1 MLNHLKRLT
10 SLLRRLRR
18 YAYLCS
24 GSTWGK
30 RRREFHLIFLYL
42 LLFYYLLQMVLY
54 LTFRRT
60 ASWDSIERTLLCL
73 EISVSLIVSWHFAN
87 RIWVDSRDS
96 FVIAVTTHF
105 LLLELQHVCLKRWY
119 KFLRRWILFIKANIG
134 PTSLSR
140 RWIFL
145 LYLL

>member
-10 SLLRRLRR
+10 GLLRRLRR
-18 YAYLCS
+18 YANLCS
-24 GSTWGK
+24 GSTRSK

-54 LTFRRT
+54 LTLRRT
-60 ASWDSIERTLLCL
+60 APWDSIERTLLCL
-73 EISVSLIVSWHFAN
+73 ETSVSLIVSWRFAN
-87 RIWVDSRDS
+87 RIRVNSRDS

-105 LLLELQHVCLKRWY
+105 LLLKLQHVCLKRRD
-119 KFLRRWILFIKANIG
+119 KFLLRWILFIEANVRT
-134 PTSLSR
+134 TSLSR